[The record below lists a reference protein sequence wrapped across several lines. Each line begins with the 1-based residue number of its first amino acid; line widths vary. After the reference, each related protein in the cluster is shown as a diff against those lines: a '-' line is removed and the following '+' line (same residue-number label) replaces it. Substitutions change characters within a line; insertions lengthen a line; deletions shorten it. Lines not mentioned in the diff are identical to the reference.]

1 MGDNLNTYIKRVIN
15 DLKEKYKTNDPF
27 ELANC
32 LDVVLVT
39 QPLGSIYGM
48 YKYIKRNKVIYLNSN
63 LDDCQKRFVLAHE
76 LGHCVLH
83 TKSTCFFT
91 SINYINKG
99 KKEHEANLFAAE
111 FLIYDVDPIILEGYS
126 INQLAA
132 YYGVPSDLIEL
143 KRQV

>member
-1 MGDNLNTYIKRVIN
+1 MNTYIKRVIN

-91 SINYINKG
+91 SIGYINKG
-99 KKEHEANLFAAE
+99 KKEYEANLFAAE

-132 YYGVPSDLIEL
+132 YYEVPSELIEL
-143 KRQV
+143 KRHI

>member
-1 MGDNLNTYIKRVIN
+1 MNTYIKRVIN

-32 LDVVLVT
+32 LGVVLVT

-91 SINYINKG
+91 GISYINKG

-111 FLIYDVDPIILEGYS
+111 FLIYDVDPVILEGYS

-132 YYGVPSDLIEL
+132 YYEVPSDLVEL
-143 KRQV
+143 KNINI